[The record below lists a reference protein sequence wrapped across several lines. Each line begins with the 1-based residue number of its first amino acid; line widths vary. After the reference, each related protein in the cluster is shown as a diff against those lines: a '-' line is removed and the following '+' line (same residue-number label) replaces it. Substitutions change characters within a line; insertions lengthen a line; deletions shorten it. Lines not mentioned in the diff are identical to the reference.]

1 MPVKNMKLVTAAK
14 KLLKLFGPK
23 GEHWTRRSD
32 ARDANGDEVPVKSRK
47 AVQWCLGGATEKLN
61 LPSLVRGE
69 LRQAVPTASVVGF
82 NDSHRTYTHVRKF
95 LEKIVNR
102 KELKTKS

>member
-23 GEHWTRRSD
+23 GEHWARRAD
-32 ARDANGDEVPVKSRK
+32 AISADGESVQVNSRR
-47 AVQWCLGGATEKLN
+47 AVRWCLGGATEKLN
-61 LPSLVRGE
+61 LPNDVRME
-69 LRQAVPTASVVGF
+69 IRALIPDRSFVGF